1 MGERETHHKANVFV
15 EPELWRAVKIRAAER
30 GVTATAILNEALR
43 MYFEAPAERAR
54 RKAKGA

>member
-1 MGERETHHKANVFV
+1 MGERETHHKANIFV
-15 EPELWRAVKIRAAER
+15 EPDLWRAVKIRAAER

-43 MYFEAPAERAR
+43 AYFAGPAARVR